1 MKNKFKSEKMLR
13 QIFRVRVMVLLL
25 FSALML
31 MPAASVQA
39 QERLPI
45 REFTPHDAV
54 VVLDR
59 NLSFDHAVRILS
71 DFSTR
76 LDNRVILNM
85 SSFTGPIGLGIPGL
99 HWFDTLDL
107 IANYNQLDVVTLPD
121 RIEVRDRVVPAAQA
135 AAERGRAPARRIYA
149 DTREIEISAT
159 FFQGDRRFLR
169 EIGVNWS
176 AIRNGIV
183 EVASLGASTVSEA
196 QFSAGVNISEMV
208 GTGQWQ
214 VDALLNTLE
223 AINKGEIL
231 SSPTIKVMEGEVGR
245 IQVGQDFSIKQRD
258 FAGNIIDQFYSTGTI
273 LTVTP
278 WLITT
283 DDVPFIYMEVMAERS
298 TAQPDAVS
306 TIINK
311 QEATTK
317 VLLID
322 GETTAIAGLYETEQS
337 TVRRG
342 VPLLKDLPPWFFGL
356 RYLFGFETVQHTQR
370 ELIIV
375 IQAKLVPGIEDRIHQ
390 ESMSRMELIRRE
402 SEQLRRQHQLPS
414 DE

>member
-1 MKNKFKSEKMLR
+1 MTKR
-13 QIFRVRVMVLLL
+13 IVLNLTLLVPAGMLL
-25 FSALML
+25 FMML
-31 MPAASVQA
+31 LFAGTPAPATA
-39 QERLPI
+39 QDRLPV
-45 REFTPHDAV
+45 REFTPHDAI

-59 NLSFDHAVRILS
+59 GLAMNDAVRILS
-71 DFSTR
+71 EFSVR
-76 LDNRVILNM
+76 HENRMILNL
-85 SSFTGPIGLGIPGL
+85 SSFTGNIALGIPGL
-99 HWFDTLDL
+99 HWRDALDL
-107 IANYNQLDVVTLPD
+107 VTGYHQLVVETLPD
-121 RIEVRDRVVPAAQA
+121 RIEIRDRMLPQQVAAQ
-135 AAERGRAPARRIYA
+135 ERRGGPARQIFS

-176 AIRNGIV
+176 AIRNGMV
-183 EVASLGASTVSEA
+183 EVSSFGAGSVSEP
-196 QFSAGVNISEMV
+196 QFALGLNISEMT

-214 VDALLNTLE
+214 IDALLNTLE

-231 SSPTIKVMEGEVGR
+231 SSPTIKVLEGEVGR

-258 FAGNIIDQFYSTGTI
+258 FAGNVIDQFFSTGTI

-278 WLITT
+278 WLIPS
-283 DDVPFIYMEVMAERS
+283 DGEPFIFMEVLAERS
-298 TAQPDAVS
+298 SAQPDAVS

-317 VLLID
+317 ILLVN

-356 RYLFGFETVQHTQR
+356 RYLFGFESVQYSQR

-375 IQAKLVPGIEDRIHQ
+375 IQARLVPAIEDRIIN

-402 SEQLRRQHQLPS
+402 SEQLRRQNHPPS
-414 DE
+414 E